1 MNVEKLINDGKEIVI
16 IDDAID
22 YSDIDYFYSLC
33 CQSSYVICNCST
45 QEIQGLE
52 DRRLKCDLQLNHPIL
67 ECFFKPDSPTQKIFL
82 EHIPNIKYEHARS
95 YINLGIVSDVN
106 RIHND
111 NKTDNKTVL
120 YYANRDWDPS
130 WGGQTL
136 FLDSSAKE
144 VIKTITP
151 RPGRIVIFDGR
162 IPHNVLPM
170 NGRSVP
176 SYRFTVAL
184 KFELKNNEPQKTE
197 KLTKS
202 ELNNIILM

>member
-1 MNVEKLINDGKEIVI
+1 MLIEIGIPV
-16 IDDAID
+16 
-22 YSDIDYFYSLC
+22 FTKYSL
-33 CQSSYVICNCST
+33 V
-45 QEIQGLE
+45 
-52 DRRLKCDLQLNHPIL
+52 NH
-67 ECFFKPDSPTQKIFL
+67 E
-82 EHIPNIKYEHARS
+82 E
-95 YINLGIVSDVN
+95 
-106 RIHND
+106 
-111 NKTDNKTVL
+111 
-120 YYANRDWDPS
+120 
-130 WGGQTL
+130 
-136 FLDSSAKE
+136 E

>member
-52 DRRLKCDLQLNHPIL
+52 DRRLKCDLELNHPIL

-82 EHIPNIKYEHARS
+82 EYIPNIKYEHARS

-106 RIHND
+106 KIHND

-170 NGRSVP
+170 NVRSVP

>member
-52 DRRLKCDLQLNHPIL
+52 DRRLKCDLELNHPIL

-82 EHIPNIKYEHARS
+82 EYIPNIKYEHARS

-136 FLDSSAKE
+136 FLDSSAKD
-144 VIKTITP
+144 VIKTVTP

-170 NGRSVP
+170 NGRAVP

-184 KFELKNNEPQKTE
+184 KFELKNNEPKKAE
-197 KLTKS
+197 KLTES
-202 ELNNIILM
+202 ELNNIMLM